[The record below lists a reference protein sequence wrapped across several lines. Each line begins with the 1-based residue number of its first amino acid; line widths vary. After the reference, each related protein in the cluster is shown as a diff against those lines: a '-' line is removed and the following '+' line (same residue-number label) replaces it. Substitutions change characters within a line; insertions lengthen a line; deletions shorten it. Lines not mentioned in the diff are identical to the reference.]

1 MNTIKGNLIKLAQSG
16 EFDIVIHGCNCFCT
30 MGAGIA
36 KQIKKAFPKAYELD
50 KMTAKGNLDKLGTFT
65 VAYLRN
71 KELAIVNAYTQFG
84 YGRNQCHADY
94 DAIRSVFQSLANDI
108 KEKCPN
114 ARIGYPAIGAG
125 HAGGDW
131 DIISKIIDKEFEGLD
146 HTLVLL

>member
-1 MNTIKGNLIKLAQSG
+1 MKTIKGDLIKLAQAG
-16 EFDIVIHGCNCFCT
+16 EFNIIIHGCNCFCT

-36 KQIKKAFPKAYELD
+36 KQIKKAFPEAYQSD
-50 KMTAKGNLDKLGTFT
+50 KMTAKGDRDKLGTFT
-65 VAYLRN
+65 VAYLRS
-71 KELAIVNAYTQFG
+71 KKLVIVNAYTQFG

-94 DAIRSVFQSLANDI
+94 DAIRSVFRSLAEDV

-131 DIISKIIDKEFEGLD
+131 KIISKIIDEELDGLD
-146 HTLVLL
+146 HSLVLL